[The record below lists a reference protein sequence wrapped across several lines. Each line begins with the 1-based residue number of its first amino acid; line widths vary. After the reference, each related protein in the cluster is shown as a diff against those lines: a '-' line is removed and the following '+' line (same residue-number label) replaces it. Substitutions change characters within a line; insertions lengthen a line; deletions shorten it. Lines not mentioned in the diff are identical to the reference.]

1 MNAKRVLFRFFL
13 ASVAAFTA
21 LVYLNSTYE
30 SIILYFSDR
39 LLQKLDLASRI
50 VHDKNEQLHVVI
62 FLTEGVIQIKLAGFN
77 WVYASQATAVGILL
91 SAESKIS
98 KKVFWLIT
106 VCTLLALSHTGLQIL
121 AIFEVHRH
129 INGTNGWITTYG
141 ASIFKLYRHAVP
153 VLLLSLWVV
162 LSRNVIFSANT
173 FEYHNY
179 FIKASDKVPA
189 SENFLKNCSV
199 NQQDS
204 FFSLPNNT
212 ATRRRGKLDRQSQI
226 T

>member
-1 MNAKRVLFRFFL
+1 MNAKRVLFRFLL

-21 LVYLNSTYE
+21 LVYLLSTYE

-50 VHDKNEQLHVVI
+50 VHDKNEQLHVVV
-62 FLTEGVIQIKLAGFN
+62 FLTEGLVRIKLAGFN

-98 KKVFWLIT
+98 KKVFWLII
-106 VCTLLALSHTGLQIL
+106 VCTLLALSHTGLQVL
-121 AIFEVHRH
+121 AVFEVHRH
-129 INGTNGWITTYG
+129 INGTEGWITTYG

-153 VLLLSLWVV
+153 IFLVGIWVV

-173 FEYHNY
+173 LEHHNY
-179 FIKASDKVPA
+179 FIKTNEHHDFYKDKYSPKE
-189 SENFLKNCSV
+189 SEYFGIKILNRVTKSE
-199 NQQDS
+199 
-204 FFSLPNNT
+204 
-212 ATRRRGKLDRQSQI
+212 
-226 T
+226 